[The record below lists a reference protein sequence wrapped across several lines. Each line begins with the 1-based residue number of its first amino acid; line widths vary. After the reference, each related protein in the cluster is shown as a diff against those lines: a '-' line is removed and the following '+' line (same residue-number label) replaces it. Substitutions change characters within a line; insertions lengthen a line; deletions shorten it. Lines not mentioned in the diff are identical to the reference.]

1 VACATRYGSRLEV
14 AEEVAEEVARVLP
27 QSGLLVDDLSV
38 REVKSLNGYRAVV
51 VGVPL
56 YIGKFLRD
64 ARRCRL
70 RLAEKAPAAGVSR

>member
-1 VACATRYGSRLEV
+1 VLVAYATRYGSRL
-14 AEEVAEEVARVLP
+14 EVAEEVARVLP

-38 REVKSLNGYRAVV
+38 REVKSLDGYRAVV

-70 RLAEKAPAAGVSR
+70 RLAEKAPTAGVSR

>member
-1 VACATRYGSRLEV
+1 VLVAYATRYGSTLEV
-14 AEEVAEEVARVLP
+14 AEEIARVLR

-38 REVKSLNGYRAVV
+38 REVKSLDGYRAVV

>member
-1 VACATRYGSRLEV
+1 MLVACATRYGSRLEV

-51 VGVPL
+51 VGATL
-56 YIGKFLRD
+56 S
-64 ARRCRL
+64 
-70 RLAEKAPAAGVSR
+70 AAVGRESADGGRQQIS